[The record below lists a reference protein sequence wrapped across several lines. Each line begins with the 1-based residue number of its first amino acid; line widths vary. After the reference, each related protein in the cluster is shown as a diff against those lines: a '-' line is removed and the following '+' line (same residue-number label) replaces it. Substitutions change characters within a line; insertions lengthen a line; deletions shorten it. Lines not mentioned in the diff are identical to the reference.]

1 MTSIDDQILIG
12 TRAWLI
18 EATGL
23 PGGQVIPADDSGT
36 RPPLPYLTIQIITSD
51 VPDAWEEKTHST
63 NATTGDLDEQIVG
76 YRTGS
81 VQVDGYGR
89 GAIDYLTT
97 ARLKLRATPVRN
109 ILREHNLSTR
119 KEGGIQDI
127 SQLVDDEIE
136 KRYTCDFALSYAVT
150 LKDAIENAVTPMDDF
165 EGGFDFS
172 GHEFDV
178 VVSTEE

>member
-23 PGGQVIPADDSGT
+23 PGGQVIPADDPGT

-51 VPDAWEEKTHST
+51 VPDAWEERSYSV
-63 NATTGDLDEQIVG
+63 NEDTGDLDGQIIG

-81 VQVDGYGR
+81 IQVDGYGR
-89 GAIDYLTT
+89 GAIDHLTT
-97 ARLKLRATPVRN
+97 ARLKLRATPIRR
-109 ILREHNLSTR
+109 ILRAHNLSTR
-119 KEGGIQDI
+119 KEGGIQDV

-136 KRYTCDFALSYAVT
+136 KRFTCDFAVSYAVT
-150 LKDAIENAVTPMDDF
+150 LKDAIEGAAVPMEKY
-165 EGGFDFS
+165 EGDFDFND
-172 GHEFDV
+172 HEFDV
-178 VVSTEE
+178 VVTDN

>member
-1 MTSIDDQILIG
+1 MVSIDDQILIG

-36 RPPLPYLTIQIITSD
+36 RPDLPYLTIQIITSD
-51 VPDAWEEKTHST
+51 VPDAWSEQTFSIDED
-63 NATTGDLDEQIVG
+63 TGDLNEQIIG

-89 GAIDYLTT
+89 GAIDHLTT
-97 ARLKLRATPVRN
+97 ARLKLRSTQVRD
-109 ILREHNLSTR
+109 ITRAHNLGVR
-119 KEGGIQDI
+119 KEGGIQDV

-136 KRYTCDFALSYAVT
+136 KRFTCDFAISYGIT
-150 LKDAIENAVTPMDDF
+150 LKDAIEGAAVPMEKY
-165 EGGFDFS
+165 EGDFDFS
-172 GHEFDV
+172 DHEFDV
-178 VVSTEE
+178 VVDDN